1 MRIIVCNA
9 KGIFMKKRIIVAV
22 VAAAVAAFLALP
34 SGVVAPIVDAA
45 YCLALPADC

>member
-1 MRIIVCNA
+1 
-9 KGIFMKKRIIVAV
+9 MKKRIIVAV
-22 VAAAVAAFLALP
+22 VAAAIAALLALP